1 MSRACLVLLS
11 WLLALG
17 AGAAGLPGDTL
28 ADCPSAPRCVSSLAT
43 DERHRV
49 EPFTLA
55 DPGEQGW
62 ARVVEEVRKSERTTI
77 RRSDARYLRAEVLS
91 PWHVY
96 TDDLELLR
104 GADGRIDVRSSARI
118 GYYDF
123 RVNRRRVE
131 ALRAKLLD
139 AGAIKGGAA
148 R

>member
-1 MSRACLVLLS
+1 MSFRYFALLPFF
-11 WLLALG
+11 ALT
-17 AGAAGLPGDTL
+17 AGAAEPTGERL
-28 ADCPSAPRCVSSLAT
+28 ADCPSAPRCVSSQAA

-77 RRSDARYLRAEVLS
+77 QHSDGRYLRAEVLS

-104 GADGRIDVRSSARI
+104 GADGRVDVRSSARI

-123 RVNRRRVE
+123 RVNRRRVD
-131 ALRAKLLD
+131 ALRARLLE
-139 AGAIKGGAA
+139 AGAIKGDPA